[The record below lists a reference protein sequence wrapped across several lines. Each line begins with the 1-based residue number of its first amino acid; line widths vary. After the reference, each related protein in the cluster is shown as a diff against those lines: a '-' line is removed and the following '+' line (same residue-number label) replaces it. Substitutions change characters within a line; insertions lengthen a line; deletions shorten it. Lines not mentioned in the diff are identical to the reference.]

1 MPANLML
8 VLLLEFGMEVYR
20 VNALDEMIGNE
31 ESIKKLTHFANEVEN
46 GSRRTPLLV
55 FGPSGVGKTTA
66 IHLLAEEKGWNVVE
80 LNASDYRDKET
91 IEKRLISAAT
101 SRTLFGKRNLVLLD
115 EIDELAA
122 RFDKGA
128 SGAISQLISS
138 AKNPVIFIAND
149 MWDQKIS
156 FLRGKTEPVEFKR
169 VDPVAISK
177 LLYRICD
184 RMSVKASKESV
195 ELISSRSNGDV
206 RSAINDMYAIMGSE
220 SAETTEV
227 IGLRDRKIDVFNL
240 LDKIFFANTLAAPLR
255 SISGTDLDNDML
267 IKWLDENIPKR
278 YVMPG
283 DMKQAFD
290 SLSSA
295 TMFARRAMRSQ
306 YYTYWRYMNVLMS
319 SGVALAKSRYPDTM
333 QRYAFPKVIRS
344 LSTSKGSRREDVA
357 IAKKLQLS
365 FHASTSRIIRNEMR
379 MLAKMIKSEM
389 KDGDAGEVNDQM
401 MRVYR
406 LEKDEVKAIV
416 ERYG

>member
-1 MPANLML
+1 
-8 VLLLEFGMEVYR
+8 MEVYR
-20 VNALDEMIGNE
+20 VGSLGEMVGNE
-31 ESIKKLTHFANEVEN
+31 ESMKKLSLFASEVEN
-46 GSRRTPLLV
+46 GTKRTPLLV
-55 FGPSGVGKTTA
+55 YGPSGIGKTTA
-66 IHLLAEEKGWNVVE
+66 IHLLAEEKGWNIVE

-101 SRTLFGKRNLVLLD
+101 SRTLFGKRNLILLD

-122 RFDKGA
+122 RLDKGA
-128 SGAISQLISS
+128 SGAISELISV
-138 AKNPVIFIAND
+138 AKNPVIFVAND

-156 FLRGKTEPVEFKR
+156 FLRGKVEPLEFKR

-184 RMSVKASKESV
+184 RMSMNASKEAI
-195 ELISSRSNGDV
+195 EMISSRSGGDV
-206 RSAINDMYAIMGSE
+206 RSAINDLYVVMGSE
-220 SAETTEV
+220 GDVTEV

-255 SISGTDLDNDML
+255 SIAGTDLDNDML
-267 IKWLDENIPKR
+267 IKWVDENIPKR
-278 YVMPG
+278 YVAPG
-283 DMKQAFD
+283 DVKQAFD

-295 TMFARRAMRSQ
+295 TMFSTRAMRAQ

-319 SGVALAKSRYPDTM
+319 SGVALSKSRYPDTA
-333 QRYAFPKVIRS
+333 QRYTFPKVIRS

-357 IAKKLQLS
+357 IARKLQAH
-365 FHASTSRIIRNEMR
+365 FHTGTSRIIKNEMR
-379 MLAKMIKSEM
+379 VLAKMIKAGM
-389 KDGDAGEVNDQM
+389 KDGDADDINDQM
-401 MRVYR
+401 MRTYR

>member
-1 MPANLML
+1 M
-8 VLLLEFGMEVYR
+8 EFAMDIYGVGSLAEIV
-20 VNALDEMIGNE
+20 GNE
-31 ESIKKLTHFANEVEN
+31 ESMRRLTLFASDIEN
-46 GSRRTPLLV
+46 GTKRTPLLV
-55 FGPSGVGKTTA
+55 YGPSGIGKTA
-66 IHLLAEEKGWNVVE
+66 AVHLLAEEKGWNVVE
-80 LNASDYRDKET
+80 LNAGDYRDKET
-91 IEKRLISAAT
+91 IEQRLISAAT
-101 SRTLFGKRNLVLLD
+101 SRTLFGKKNLVLLD
-115 EIDELAA
+115 EIDELAS

-128 SGAISQLISS
+128 SGAISQLIST

-156 FLRGKTEPVEFKR
+156 FLRGKVDPVEFKR

-184 RMSVKASKESV
+184 RFSVKVSKESV

-206 RSAINDMYAIMGSE
+206 RSAINDLYAIMGSE
-220 SAETTEV
+220 AEATDV

-255 SISGTDLDNDML
+255 SIAGSDLDNDML

-278 YVMPG
+278 YVAQG
-283 DMKQAFD
+283 DMRVAFD
-290 SLSSA
+290 SLASA
-295 TMFARRAMRSQ
+295 TMFSTRAMRAQ
-306 YYTYWRYMNVLMS
+306 YYTYWRYMNVMMS

-344 LSTSKGSRREDVA
+344 LSTSKGTRRSDME
-357 IAKKLQLS
+357 IARKLQIM
-365 FHASTSRIIRNEMR
+365 FHASASRIVKNEMR
-379 MLAKMIKSEM
+379 MLARMIKAQM
-389 KDGDAGEVNDQM
+389 KDGDPEEINDQM
-401 MRVYR
+401 MRLYR